1 MMSRPRSTS
10 AAAPDASVG
19 EEPGEVG
26 GASAR
31 GPSVHRVVVVGA
43 GLTGLATAW
52 RLRDDVDVTVLE
64 ASDRVGGEILTVPFA
79 GARFDVG
86 ADAFLARQ
94 PEAER
99 LARDAGFTDDDLVA
113 PAISS
118 VSLWIRGR
126 LRPLPDGTVLGAPTD
141 PRAVLRSRVLGP
153 LALARAA
160 MEPLLPRRR
169 SVGDL
174 SVAELIG
181 SRFGRDVVD
190 RLVEPLL
197 GGVYAGRSDR
207 LSAQAAA
214 APVWKVAQ
222 EHRSLVRGLAA
233 HRAASSEDTRPV
245 FLTLRD
251 GLGRL
256 VERLV
261 DDLGDRVRTEQRV
274 TGLERRGEVGWQV
287 STADGQVVAADS
299 VVLAV
304 PAAVAAELLGGVSP
318 EAAREFAGIPSASVG
333 VIALA
338 YPWDGAPAGS
348 GVLVPPSEERTVK
361 AITLASNKW
370 PHHAGH
376 DRFLLRASVG
386 RIDDDRA
393 LAWDEQVLLERVDRE
408 VREMTGLTG
417 APVDH
422 HVQRWR
428 AALPQ
433 YEVGHRARIDR
444 INHALRED
452 APSVFAGGAA
462 LDGLGLAA
470 RARDAERL
478 AHEVRFA
485 AGKIAVG

>member
-1 MMSRPRSTS
+1 MMSRSRSTS
-10 AAAPDASVG
+10 PASS
-19 EEPGEVG
+19 E
-26 GASAR
+26 ASAGDAPQDLETAS
-31 GPSVHRVVVVGA
+31 GPRAPAHRVVVVGA

-52 RLRDDVDVTVLE
+52 RLRDDVEVTVLE
-64 ASDRVGGEILTVPFA
+64 AGDRVGGEILTVPFA
-79 GARFDVG
+79 GTRFDVG

-99 LARDAGFTDDDLVA
+99 LARDAGFTDADLVA
-113 PAISS
+113 PAVSS
-118 VSLWIRGR
+118 VSLWIGGR
-126 LRPLPDGTVLGAPTD
+126 SRPLPDGTVLGAPTD
-141 PRAVLRSRVLGP
+141 PREVLRSRVLGP

-169 SVGDL
+169 SVGDV

-222 EHRSLVRGLAA
+222 DHRSLVRGLAA
-233 HRAASSEDTRPV
+233 HRAASKGDSRPV

-256 VERLV
+256 VERLA
-261 DDLGDRVRTEQRV
+261 DDLGDRVRTGQKV
-274 TGLERRGEVGWQV
+274 TGLDRRGQTGWQV
-287 STADGQVVAADS
+287 TTQDGRAVEADS
-299 VVLAV
+299 IVLAV
-304 PAAVAAELLGGVSP
+304 PAAVAAELLSTVSA

-333 VIALA
+333 VVALA
-338 YPWDGAPAGS
+338 YPWDGAPEGS
-348 GVLVPPSEERTVK
+348 GVLVPASEQRTVK

-386 RIDDDRA
+386 RIDDDRS
-393 LAWDEQVLLERVDRE
+393 LDWDEQVLLERVDHE

-417 APVDH
+417 RPVAH

-428 AALPQ
+428 SALPQ
-433 YEVGHRARIDR
+433 YEVGHRARVDR
-444 INHALRED
+444 IHHALRED
-452 APSVFAGGAA
+452 APSILAAGAA

-478 AHEVRFA
+478 AHEVRLA
-485 AGKIAVG
+485 AGRIAAG

>member
-1 MMSRPRSTS
+1 MMSRTRPTS
-10 AAAPDASVG
+10 PASSDAVG
-19 EEPGEVG
+19 DEAGDLAGTTGKDTSP
-26 GASAR
+26 
-31 GPSVHRVVVVGA
+31 HRVVVVGA

-52 RLRDDVDVTVLE
+52 RLRDDVEVTVLE
-64 ASDRVGGEILTVPFA
+64 SGDRVGGEILTVPFA
-79 GARFDVG
+79 GTRFDVG

-99 LARDAGFTDDDLVA
+99 LARDAGFTDEDLVA
-113 PAISS
+113 PAVSG
-118 VSLWIRGR
+118 VSLWIEGR
-126 LRPLPDGTVLGAPTD
+126 LRPLPEGTVLGAPTD
-141 PRAVLRSRVLGP
+141 PWAVLRSGVLGP
-153 LALARAA
+153 FALVRAA

-169 SVGDL
+169 SVGDI

-214 APVWKVAQ
+214 APVWAGAQ

-233 HRAASSEDTRPV
+233 HRAASKGDTRPV

-256 VERLV
+256 VERLA
-261 DDLGDRVRTEQRV
+261 DDLGDRVRTGQKV
-274 TGLERRGEVGWQV
+274 TGLERRGSAGWQV
-287 STADGQVVAADS
+287 TTDGGQVVAADS

-304 PAAVAAELLGGVSP
+304 PAAIAAELLAAVSP
-318 EAAREFAGIPSASVG
+318 EAARELAGIPSASVG
-333 VIALA
+333 VVALA
-338 YPWDGAPAGS
+338 YPWDGAPQGS
-348 GVLVPPSEERTVK
+348 GVLVPPSEGRTVK

-370 PHHAGH
+370 PHHAGNE
-376 DRFLLRASVG
+376 RFLLRASVG
-386 RIDDDRA
+386 RIDDDRS
-393 LAWDEQVLLERVDRE
+393 LDQDEHELLDQVDRE

-417 APVDH
+417 HPVAH
-422 HVQRWR
+422 HLQRWR
-428 AALPQ
+428 SALPQ

-444 INHALRED
+444 IHQALREE
-452 APSVFAGGAA
+452 APTVFAGGAA
-462 LDGLGLAA
+462 LDGVGLAA

-478 AHEVRFA
+478 AHEVRFV
-485 AGKIAVG
+485 AGRIATG